1 MRNKGFT
8 ATTRQQSFLEFW
20 FSCIPQKN
28 VRSWVIHSDNSILK
42 EMSALSWVSV
52 TAVILP
58 GAVLRC
64 LEPHR
69 RISAFPKPQ
78 SLSTLNI
85 SQHHD
90 LGKQQKQIQ
99 HTILMSA
106 VKKWIPHVGKRGEH
120 CVWHSCL
127 FLPLFLRPAKL
138 CLYATTI
145 SEAVKQEE
153 SIQMMWSCMKEMRW

>member
-8 ATTRQQSFLEFW
+8 ATKRQQSFFKFR
-20 FSCIPQKN
+20 FSCFLQRN
-28 VRSWVIHSDNSILK
+28 VKSRVIYTDNSILP
-42 EMSALSWVSV
+42 EMLALSWVSV
-52 TAVILP
+52 TAVLLP

-69 RISAFPKPQ
+69 RISAFPKPP

-85 SQHHD
+85 IQHHD

-106 VKKWIPHVGKRGEH
+106 VKK
-120 CVWHSCL
+120 
-127 FLPLFLRPAKL
+127 
-138 CLYATTI
+138 T
-145 SEAVKQEE
+145 
-153 SIQMMWSCMKEMRW
+153 